1 MSEKTPW
8 EQWPQ
13 LWKSESAWLS
23 YVRGGVRKGLWNRY
37 GPKLE
42 FLKSRLEMRDNPN
55 PRSQKRFPKVKMG
68 QCEECLEWFSQK
80 DLEVD
85 HCKGHNSMRSAEE
98 IGSFVQALL
107 WECSLN
113 DYALLCK
120 PCHKNKSYAE
130 AQGIS
135 IGEARVIKFA
145 IELCKKKLDKD
156 WLVSEGIVPASN
168 EKARR
173 AQIIEKLMGEKENE

>member
-1 MSEKTPW
+1 MGVKAPW

-23 YVRGGVRKGLWNRY
+23 YVRGGIRKGLWNRY

-42 FLKSRLEMRDNPN
+42 FLKSRLELRDNPN
-55 PRSQKRFPKVKMG
+55 PKSKKRFPKVKMG

-98 IGSFVQALL
+98 IGGFVQALL

-135 IGEARVIKFA
+135 LERARAEKTA
-145 IELCKKKLDKD
+145 IRLQKEKQDVQ
-156 WLVSEGIVPASN
+156 WLKENGIIPASN
-168 EKARR
+168 SAKRR
-173 AQIIEKLMGEKENE
+173 VQIVEKLMEEKENE

>member
-1 MSEKTPW
+1 MGVKAPW

-135 IGEARVIKFA
+135 IDEARVIKFA

-173 AQIIEKLMGEKENE
+173 AQIIEKLMKEEEDE

>member
-68 QCEECLEWFSQK
+68 QCEECNKWFSQK

-85 HCKGHNSMRSAEE
+85 HIAGHNSLRTPEE
-98 IGSFVQALL
+98 IGTFIQALL
-107 WECSLN
+107 WECSLE

-135 IGEARVIKFA
+135 IEDAKLTKEIIQMEKDKTLKKF
-145 IELCKKKLDKD
+145 LDDHGVTCK
-156 WLVSEGIVPASN
+156 ATQRR
-168 EKARR
+168 EKALEILRR
-173 AQIIEKLMGEKENE
+173 END